1 MTDIAIY
8 GVKSIE
14 VESEPI
20 AGGRRYIDIIFTDDD
35 GKRCTVTAYC
45 PAGIEIQG
53 AEFVNFQR
61 MKEPA

>member
-1 MTDIAIY
+1 MTDIAIH

-14 VESEPI
+14 IEGAPI
-20 AGGRRYIDIIFTDDD
+20 ACRRRYIDIIFTADD
-35 GKRCTVTAYC
+35 GNRTTVTAYC

-53 AEFVNFQR
+53 AEFLNFQR